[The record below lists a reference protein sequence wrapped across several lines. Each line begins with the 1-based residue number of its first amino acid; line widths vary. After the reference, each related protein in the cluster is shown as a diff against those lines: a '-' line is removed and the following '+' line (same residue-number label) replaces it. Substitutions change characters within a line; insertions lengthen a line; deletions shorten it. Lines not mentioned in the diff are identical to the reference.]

1 MPPQPARPR
10 RKTRLMRAYTLTDV
24 DDHELISNLKHLLA
38 QDRGI
43 TALVLAHLAEVESRR
58 IHLRAGYPS
67 MHAYAVGELGLSDD
81 AANKRIYAARAARQH
96 PAFFTAVADGRLHL
110 TAVNV
115 LAPYLTTGNTDDLI
129 AAASH
134 RTRKEIEELLA
145 ARFPKT
151 EFLPLVE
158 MIPGT
163 SDDAR
168 VAVRAR
174 TDELTPVR
182 VGTEM
187 LNSLAPER
195 VNLTTQAMSVTACR
209 AELAAERVAPRSMV
223 KPHAPDRFALHLT
236 LSRETYEKL
245 RRAQEFLGHAIPDGD
260 VAQVFDRALDL
271 LLATQEKQKF
281 AATSRPRP
289 ITHRA
294 SKNPRHIPAHVKR
307 SVWER
312 DQGQC
317 SYVGDNGHRCPER
330 SRLEFDHADP
340 VARGGEATIET
351 IRLRC
356 RAHNQYVAECVFG
369 AEFMKAKR
377 EEARRAMRR
386 TG

>member
-1 MPPQPARPR
+1 
-10 RKTRLMRAYTLTDV
+10 MRAYTLTDV
-24 DDHELISNLKHLLA
+24 DDHELVSKLKSLLA

-67 MHAYAVGELGLSDD
+67 MHAYCVHELELSDD

-96 PAFFTAVADGRLHL
+96 PAFFPAVADGRLHL
-110 TAVNV
+110 TAVNM
-115 LAPYLTTGNTDDLI
+115 LAPYVTTGNADDLI

-158 MIPGT
+158 MIPGS
-163 SDDAR
+163 SDEQP
-168 VAVRAR
+168 VAR
-174 TDELTPVR
+174 TDELARVR

-195 VNLTTQAMSVTACR
+195 VNLTTQATPAAACR
-209 AELAAERVAPRSMV
+209 TEHAPERVAPRSMV
-223 KPHAPDRFALHLT
+223 KPHAPDRFALHLM
-236 LSRETYEKL
+236 LNRATYEKL
-245 RRAQEFLGHAIPDGD
+245 RRIQALLGHQVAPGD
-260 VAQVFDRALDL
+260 VAEVIDRAFDL
-271 LLATQEKQKF
+271 LLASLEKQKF
-281 AATSRPRP
+281 AATTRPRP
-289 ITHRA
+289 ATNRA
-294 SKNPRHIPAHVKR
+294 SKNPRHIPAQVKR
-307 SVWER
+307 SVWKR

-317 SYVGDNGHRCPER
+317 SYVSDSGHRCPER

-377 EEARRAMRR
+377 EEARRSLRR